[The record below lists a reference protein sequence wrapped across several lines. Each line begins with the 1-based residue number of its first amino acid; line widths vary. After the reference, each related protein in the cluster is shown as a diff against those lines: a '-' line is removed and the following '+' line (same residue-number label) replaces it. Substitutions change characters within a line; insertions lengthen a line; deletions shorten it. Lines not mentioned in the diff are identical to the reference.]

1 MKASLLV
8 LIFCAL
14 AAAQAVADSGV
25 LPPPRKDLVAL
36 PWPNVTT
43 LEEGVREQILTAQ
56 TSLAAA
62 AKNPATT
69 DAALSDA
76 YSHMGQ
82 VYHAYS
88 LLAPARACYL
98 NASRL
103 APRDFRWVY
112 LLGKLDQQLGNFE
125 DALNNFRIAHE
136 LRPDYVAALVNTG
149 NILLELDRL
158 VEASISLKA
167 ALASDEN
174 NPAAH
179 YALGQIA
186 VSKRNYS
193 EAVKHFEKTLAQLP
207 GATRVHYALAM
218 AYRGLGN
225 TEKARA
231 HLAQQGTVGVRVS
244 DPLFEGLQ
252 NLIEGERVFL
262 ARGKLA
268 FEAQR
273 YGDAVIE
280 FRKAVAAKP
289 DSVTALVNL
298 GAALTQVGDLAGAA
312 EQFKAAIRIEP
323 EKGNA
328 HYNLAVILA
337 RQNRHDEAIVHLEA
351 ALKADPADVAARNL
365 LAQELL
371 KKKAAPQ

>member
-1 MKASLLV
+1 MKLLV
-8 LIFCAL
+8 LIICILFT
-14 AAAQAVADSGV
+14 AQTVADSGV

-36 PWPNVTT
+36 HWPNVTT

-56 TSLAAA
+56 TALAAA
-62 AKNPATT
+62 AKNPVTT
-69 DAALSDA
+69 DVALSEA
-76 YSHMGQ
+76 YGQMGQ
-82 VYHAYS
+82 IYHAYS
-88 LLAPARACYL
+88 LWALARDCYL

-103 APRDFRWVY
+103 ARKDFRWVY
-112 LLGKLDQQLGNFE
+112 LLGKSHQQLGNFD
-125 DALNNFRIAHE
+125 DALANFQIAHE
-136 LRPDYVAALVNTG
+136 LRPDYIAALINTG

-158 VEASISLKA
+158 VEASISFKA
-167 ALASDEN
+167 ALAIEEN

-186 VSKRNYS
+186 ASKRDYA
-193 EAVKHFEKTLAQLP
+193 EAVKHFEQTLAQLP
-207 GATRVHYALAM
+207 GATRVHYSLAM

-231 HLAQQGTVGVRVS
+231 HLVQQGTVGVRVS
-244 DPLFEGLQ
+244 DPLFDGLQ
-252 NLIEGERVFL
+252 NLIAGERVFL

-268 FEAQR
+268 FEARR
-273 YGDAVIE
+273 YGDAVVE

-298 GAALTQVGDLAGAA
+298 GAALTQTGDLNGAA
-312 EQFKAAIRIEP
+312 EQFRAAIRIEP

-351 ALKADPADVAARNL
+351 ALKADPNDVAARNL
-365 LAQELL
+365 LAQELR
-371 KKKAAPQ
+371 KKKTAPQ

>member
-1 MKASLLV
+1 MKLFV
-8 LIFCAL
+8 LIICILFTAHS
-14 AAAQAVADSGV
+14 VADSDV
-25 LPPPRKDLVAL
+25 LPPPRKYLVAL
-36 PWPNVTT
+36 HWPNVTT
-43 LEEGVREQILTAQ
+43 LEESVREQILTAQ

-62 AKNPATT
+62 ASNPATT
-69 DAALSDA
+69 DAALSEA
-76 YSHMGQ
+76 YGEMGQ
-82 VYHAYS
+82 IYHAYS
-88 LLAPARACYL
+88 LWAVARDCYL

-103 APRDFRWVY
+103 ARKDFRWVY
-112 LLGKLDQQLGNFE
+112 LLGKSHQQLGNFQ
-125 DALNNFRIAHE
+125 DALANFQIAHE
-136 LRPDYVAALVNTG
+136 LRPDYIAALINTG

-158 VEASISLKA
+158 AEAGISFRA
-167 ALASDEN
+167 ALAIEEN

-186 VSKRNYS
+186 VSKRDYA

-207 GATRVHYALAM
+207 GATRVHYSLAM

-244 DPLFEGLQ
+244 DPLVDGLQ

-268 FEAQR
+268 FEARR
-273 YGDAVIE
+273 YADAVVE
-280 FRKAVAAKP
+280 FRKAVAEKP
-289 DSVTALVNL
+289 DSVVARINL
-298 GAALTQVGDLAGAA
+298 GAALTQVGDLDGAA
-312 EQFKAAIRIEP
+312 EQFKEAIRIEP

-328 HYNLAVILA
+328 HYNLAVILV
-337 RQNRHDEAIVHLEA
+337 RQNRHDEAIKHLQA
-351 ALKADPADVAARNL
+351 ALKANPNDTAARNL

-371 KKKAAPQ
+371 KTKSAPP